1 MDILN
6 DLQNMIDRS
15 SAFAKRNEIELRG
28 NGRES
33 DNVYSVQEIKGVSMS
48 SDELADVLR
57 LQESYIRS
65 HWPRIVESYEKQN
78 IKLYKLGRGAAANY
92 GVQMPWD
99 NEIVFDVDALEMMG

>member
-33 DNVYSVQEIKGVSMS
+33 GNVYIIPEIVAFQNKLGEYTYYEKSHKVTVQEPEKSKKKRGQRATAAVYDDAI
-48 SDELADVLR
+48 DE
-57 LQESYIRS
+57 SFYF
-65 HWPRIVESYEKQN
+65 P
-78 IKLYKLGRGAAANY
+78 LGRS
-92 GVQMPWD
+92 
-99 NEIVFDVDALEMMG
+99 

>member
-33 DNVYSVQEIKGVSMS
+33 DNVYIIPEIVAFQNKLG
-48 SDELADVLR
+48 E
-57 LQESYIRS
+57 YTY
-65 HWPRIVESYEKQN
+65 YEKSHKVTIQEPKESKKERGQRATAAPYDDA
-78 IKLYKLGRGAAANY
+78 IDESFYFPLGRS
-92 GVQMPWD
+92 
-99 NEIVFDVDALEMMG
+99 